1 MSDRL
6 PAAPEPAAQRS
17 VAVVGAGLVG
27 CLAACF
33 LARRGYRVTLY
44 ERRPDPRV
52 TAAERGRSINLALSE
67 RGLDALRRLDLA
79 DQVMAPAL
87 PMHGRMLHG
96 VDGSQTF
103 RSYSADGRQHINSI
117 GRAALNA
124 TLLDAAEKAP
134 DVTVL
139 FDHRLTGLDVTTSRL
154 TFQTADGTVEATPDL
169 VVGADGAGSAVRQ
182 ALMAAGVVTAQ
193 EDWQPYG
200 YKELTI
206 PAREGEFAMD
216 PDALHIWPRGGSMMI
231 ALPNPDR
238 SFTCTLFWPLEGP
251 GSFAA
256 ITTAEQVREHFERHY
271 PDVPPLSPDHVAD
284 YLHNPIGPLG
294 TLHTSPWQHDGRFL
308 LMGDAAHAI
317 LPFFGQGAN
326 AGFEDCVA
334 LDQVLE
340 STGDDLARALPLF
353 EAARRENAAA
363 IAGMAADNF
372 TEMRDKVNSRIF
384 QLTTRA
390 EHLLE
395 KWLPEYRT
403 RYELVSF
410 TTVPYA
416 EVVRRVRRQR
426 RLVAA
431 AAVGAVAA
439 VASVGAG
446 ARRWR

>member
-1 MSDRL
+1 MTDPS
-6 PAAPEPAAQRS
+6 PSSPTSPAQRS

-33 LARRGYRVTLY
+33 LARRGYQVTVY
-44 ERRPDPRV
+44 ERRADPRA

-67 RGLDALRRLDLA
+67 RGIDALQRLDLA
-79 DQVMAPAL
+79 DEVMAPAL

-96 VDGSQTF
+96 VDGAQSF
-103 RSYSADGRQHINSI
+103 RSYSADGQQHINSI

-134 DVTVL
+134 GVRVL
-139 FDHRLTGLDVTTSRL
+139 FEHRLTGLDVATTEL
-154 TFQTADGTVEATPDL
+154 TFETANGTVTTTPDL
-169 VVGADGAGSAVRQ
+169 VVGTDGAGSAVR
-182 ALMAAGVVTAQ
+182 LSLIAAGVVTAE
-193 EDWQPYG
+193 EDWLPFG

-206 PAREGEFAMD
+206 PARDGEFAMD

-251 GSFAA
+251 ASFGE
-256 ITTAEQVREHFERHY
+256 ITTAEAVRAHFEQHY
-271 PDVPPLSPDHVAD
+271 PDFPPLSPDYVDD
-284 YLHNPIGPLG
+284 YLTNPVGLLG
-294 TLHTSPWQHDGRFL
+294 TLHTSPWQHDGRFV

-334 LDQVLE
+334 LDRVLE
-340 STGDDLARALPLF
+340 STGDDVGRALPLF
-353 EAARRENAAA
+353 EAERRDNAEA
-363 IAGMAADNF
+363 IAAMAAENF
-372 TEMRDKVNSRIF
+372 TEMSDKVNSRLF
-384 QLTTRA
+384 QLATRG

-395 KWLPEYRT
+395 KWVPDYRT

-426 RLVAA
+426 RAVLAA
-431 AAVGAVAA
+431 AGATAA
-439 VASVGAG
+439 LLGAL
-446 ARRWR
+446 ARTVRR

>member
-1 MSDRL
+1 MTEL
-6 PAAPEPAAQRS
+6 FPASPAPTAERS

-33 LARRGYRVTLY
+33 LARRGYEVIVY
-44 ERRPDPRV
+44 ERRPDPRT

-67 RGLDALRRLDLA
+67 RGIDALRRLGLA
-79 DQVMAPAL
+79 EEVLAPAL

-96 VDGSQTF
+96 VDGAQSF
-103 RSYSADGRQHINSI
+103 RSYSADGEQHINSI

-134 DVTVL
+134 GVTVR
-139 FDHRLTGLDVTTSRL
+139 FEHRLSGLDVATTEL
-154 TFQTADGTVEATPDL
+154 TFQTANGTVAATPDL
-169 VVGADGAGSAVRQ
+169 VVGTDGAGSAVR
-182 ALMAAGVVTAQ
+182 LSLIAAGVVTAE
-193 EDWQPYG
+193 EDWLPYG

-206 PAREGEFAMD
+206 PARDGEFAMD

-251 GSFAA
+251 GSFGE
-256 ITTAEQVREHFERHY
+256 ITTADAVRSHFEERY
-271 PDVPPLSPDHVAD
+271 PDVPPLSPDYVDD
-284 YLHNPIGPLG
+284 YLHNPVGLLG
-294 TLHTSPWQHDGRFL
+294 TLHTSPWQHDGRFV

-334 LDQVLE
+334 LDRVLE
-340 STGDDLARALPLF
+340 STGDNLGRALPLF
-353 EAARRENAAA
+353 EAERRDNAEA
-363 IAGMAADNF
+363 IAAMAADNF
-372 TEMRDKVNSRIF
+372 TEMRDRVNSRVF
-384 QLTTRA
+384 QTVSRA

-395 KWLPEYRT
+395 KWLPDYRT

-410 TTVPYA
+410 TTLPYA

-426 RLVAA
+426 GGVLAA
-431 AAVGAVAA
+431 AGAAVAA
-439 VASVGAG
+439 VVALVRAVL
-446 ARRWR
+446 R

>member
-1 MSDRL
+1 MSDPIL
-6 PAAPEPAAQRS
+6 TSSDPTSQRS

-33 LARRGYRVTLY
+33 LARRGYAVTVY
-44 ERRPDPRV
+44 ERRPDPRL
-52 TAAERGRSINLALSE
+52 TAEERGRSINLALSE
-67 RGLDALRRLDLA
+67 RGIDALRRLGLDE
-79 DQVMAPAL
+79 QVMAPAL
-87 PMHGRMLHG
+87 PMHGRMVHG
-96 VDGSQTF
+96 VDGTQNF

-117 GRAALNA
+117 SRSALNA

-134 DVTVL
+134 DVRVL
-139 FDHRLTGLDVTTSRL
+139 FGHRLTGVDVG
-154 TFQTADGTVEATPDL
+154 TAQLSFETPDGPVEVSPDW
-169 VVGADGAGSAVRQ
+169 VVGTDGAGSAVRQ
-182 ALMAAGVVTAQ
+182 ALMAAGVVTAE

-206 PAREGEFAMD
+206 PARDGEFALD

-238 SFTCTLFWPLEGP
+238 SFTCTLFWPLDGP
-251 GSFAA
+251 GSFAE
-256 ITTAEQVREHFERHY
+256 ITTADQVAEHFRRHY
-271 PDVPPLSPDHVAD
+271 PDVPPLAPDHVSD

-294 TLHTSPWQHDGRFL
+294 TLHTSPWQHDGRFV

-326 AGFEDCVA
+326 SGFEDCVA
-334 LDQVLE
+334 LDQLLE
-340 STGDDLARALPLF
+340 STGDDLRLALPLF
-353 EAARRENAAA
+353 ESARRENAEA

-372 TEMRDKVNSRIF
+372 TEMRDKVNSRLF
-384 QLTTRA
+384 QLTTRG

-395 KWLPEYRT
+395 KWLPAYRT

-416 EVVRRVRRQR
+416 EVVRIVQRQR

-431 AAVGAVAA
+431 GAAALVVLASIGGGA
-439 VASVGAG
+439 
-446 ARRWR
+446 WRSR